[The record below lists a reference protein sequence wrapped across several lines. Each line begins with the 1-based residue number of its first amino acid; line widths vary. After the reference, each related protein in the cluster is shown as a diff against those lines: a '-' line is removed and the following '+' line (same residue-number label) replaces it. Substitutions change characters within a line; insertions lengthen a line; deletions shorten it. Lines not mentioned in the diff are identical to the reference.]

1 MVSTVAGL
9 ELDPVVP
16 GYKKILFKPRPGG
29 SLTRADASLT
39 TLQGKASI
47 DWELSGDALR
57 IDLTVPDGSS
67 ARLFPPEGWNREIPS
82 PEDFGPGA
90 HRVMLFKTGNNP
102 G

>member
-1 MVSTVAGL
+1 MANAYQEGRELVRPSTSSR
-9 ELDPVVP
+9 
-16 GYKKILFKPRPGG
+16 ILRW
-29 SLTRADASLT
+29 RARR
-39 TLQGKASI
+39 ASI
-47 DWELSGDALR
+47 GWELSGDALR